1 VGRAHKVNKEEILG
15 MYVAL
20 KKYINTDHD
29 KEWQNWESEI
39 DHINNA
45 VKNIK
50 GIRTKIIVP
59 TLGNITPNLV
69 ISWDPSH
76 INLTGKDLRETLR
89 NGNPSIEA
97 GFAGLPLYPNQAGS
111 ESIDP
116 KIAETLKGENKV
128 TITVW
133 MLQQGEYKMVA
144 KKLKEAFD
152 VVSK

>member
-1 VGRAHKVNKEEILG
+1 
-15 MYVAL
+15 M
-20 KKYINTDHD
+20 KYIT
-29 KEWQNWESEI
+29 
-39 DHINNA
+39 
-45 VKNIK
+45 
-50 GIRTKIIVP
+50 
-59 TLGNITPNLV
+59 
-69 ISWDPSH
+69 WDPSH

-116 KIAETLKGENKV
+116 KIGETLKGENKV

-133 MLQQGEYKMVA
+133 MLQQGEYKIVA

-152 VVSK
+152 NALI